1 VSRAATAPV
10 GSSPLLAP
18 LAGLGGWM
26 LGQLESIGQWSL
38 LWRDTT
44 LLVLRGRVS
53 MTHLVKQLESV
64 GLGSLPLAALT
75 VTFSSMVLALYTTDQ
90 FIEFGFQD
98 YIGRLI
104 GTGVI
109 RELGPVLTAIVV
121 ASREGTA
128 FAAELSTMK
137 VTEQIDA
144 LRALATDPVE
154 YLVVPRYVAT
164 VVAMPLL
171 AIAAGTAGVAG
182 GWFVAAANG
191 VPQETYWGSVL
202 RGVELSQYVAGLSK
216 ALVFG
221 AIIAI
226 VSCYEGL
233 RAGYGAEAVGRST
246 TSSVVLCVLLVHV
259 ADFAMALVFG

>member
-1 VSRAATAPV
+1 MSRAAAIAGRPNLLLTWV
-10 GSSPLLAP
+10 G
-18 LAGLGGWM
+18 GLGGW
-26 LGQLESIGQWSL
+26 LLAQFESVGQWTL
-38 LWRDTT
+38 LWRETT
-44 LLVLRGRVS
+44 VLALQGRIDFRALVR
-53 MTHLVKQLESV
+53 QLEKV
-64 GLGSLPLAALT
+64 ALGSLPLAALT

-104 GTGVI
+104 GEGII

-128 FAAELSTMK
+128 FAAELATMK

-154 YLVVPRYVAT
+154 YLVAPRYAAAVI
-164 VVAMPLL
+164 AMPLL
-171 AIAAGTAGVAG
+171 AVAAGSAGVAG
-182 GWFVAAANG
+182 GWFVAAAKG

-202 RGVELSQYVAGLSK
+202 RGVELSQFVGGLSK
-216 ALVFG
+216 AVVFG
-221 AIIAI
+221 AIVSI

-233 RAGYGAEAVGRST
+233 RAGYGAGAVGRST
-246 TSSVVLCVLLVHV
+246 TRSVVLCVLLVHV
-259 ADFAMALVFG
+259 ADFAMALVFP

>member
-1 VSRAATAPV
+1 MSGAAPARP
-10 GSSPLLAP
+10 AANP
-18 LAGLGGWM
+18 LAAAFGGLGGWI
-26 LGQLESIGQWSL
+26 LANLRSVGEWTL

-53 MTHLVKQLESV
+53 LLHLIKQMESV
-64 GLGSLPLAALT
+64 AIGSLPLAALT

-104 GTGVI
+104 GSGVI

-128 FAAELSTMK
+128 FAAELATMK

-144 LRALATDPVE
+144 LRALATDPIE
-154 YLVVPRYVAT
+154 YLVVPRYAAT
-164 VVAMPLL
+164 VLAMPLL
-171 AIAAGTAGVAG
+171 AIAAGTAGVWG
-182 GWFVAAANG
+182 GWFVAAAKG

-202 RGVELSQYVAGLSK
+202 RGVELSQYIAGLSK

-221 AIIAI
+221 AIVAI
-226 VSCYEGL
+226 VSCHEGL
-233 RAGYGAEAVGRST
+233 KAGHGAEAVGRST
-246 TSSVVLCVLLVHV
+246 TASVVLCVVLVHV
-259 ADFAMALVFG
+259 ADFAMALVFE